1 MGLSIYKRKEL
12 ALKEARKH
20 FPMEVS
26 KYDALDIANSA
37 IDAYINV
44 VGGSRVCKGLR
55 GEICTN
61 IISSTNKTGLCRSCY
76 VRKYRKK
83 DEQKRLD
90 ALRHRYYRRKKS
102 ETN

>member
-37 IDAYINV
+37 IDAYIGIIENRACREC
-44 VGGSRVCKGLR
+44 G
-55 GEICTN
+55 N
-61 IISSTNKTGLCRSCY
+61 IISSRNKSGVCRTCY
-76 VRKYRKK
+76 MRKYRKK

-90 ALRHRYYRRKKS
+90 ALRQRYYRRKKCLIQI
-102 ETN
+102 